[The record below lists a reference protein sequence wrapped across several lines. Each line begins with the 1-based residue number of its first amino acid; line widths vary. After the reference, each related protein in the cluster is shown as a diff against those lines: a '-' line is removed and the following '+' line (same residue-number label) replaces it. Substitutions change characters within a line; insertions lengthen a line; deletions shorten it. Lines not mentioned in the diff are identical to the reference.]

1 MSETTYNPWKSSL
14 RTGLLAGA
22 VVLLLALVGVVA
34 TFGERFIISG
44 LFTMGQV
51 LLVAPIL
58 VFGYSI
64 ANQADNQTP
73 GIVLLSGLL
82 TGLIAGLMLSFVVYI
97 GQLINI
103 RAVFIN
109 ASPELYGIMTF
120 QQGYPLG
127 YFIPTFYG
135 LLMGAAGAGLA
146 LLPGRLRNTVTQA
159 IIWVTLIG
167 LLRDLIV
174 TVMTGWGEVARLFR
188 WMFASS
194 GLTPQA
200 ALFLFLLVGL
210 LSYWR
215 AGAKD
220 PARIVRQAPSRSWTR
235 WATIGVLTAI
245 LLILPRV
252 LGIFFSEILDNVG
265 LYILMGLG
273 LNLVVGFAGLLDLG
287 YVAFYAIGAY
297 TLGVLTT
304 PELAGY
310 QLSFWQALPFA
321 LLTST
326 LAGLLLGMP
335 VLKMRGDY
343 LAIVTLGFGEIIRIV
358 VLSDWLRPYLGGTQG
373 IQRIAKAQIG
383 PITFDSQAK
392 IYYIIL
398 AGCLIAAFITWRL
411 KDSRL
416 GRAWMAIRE
425 DEDVAEAMGI
435 NLVATKLLAFA
446 SGAFFAGMGGVLFA
460 SKVGSAYPHSFNL
473 LVSINVLSLI
483 IIGGMGSIPG
493 VVVGSLA
500 LVGLPDLLREFAEY
514 RIWVYGAI
522 LVAMMLV
529 RPEGLWPEE
538 RRKLEL
544 HEHEEEAGAVAEDET
559 ATALSSTD

>member
-1 MSETTYNPWKSSL
+1 MADNTFNIWKSSI
-14 RTGLLAGA
+14 RTGLIAGA
-22 VVLLLALVGVVA
+22 IVLLIALVGVVA
-34 TFGERFIISG
+34 TFSERFIISG
-44 LFTMGQV
+44 VITMGQ
-51 LLVAPIL
+51 LLLLIPIL

-64 ANQADNQTP
+64 ANQAKEHGSGTALLA
-73 GIVLLSGLL
+73 GLLSGFV
-82 TGLIAGLMLSFVVYI
+82 AGALLSFVVFI
-97 GQLINI
+97 GQVINL
-103 RAVFIN
+103 REMLIN
-109 ASPELYGIMTF
+109 ASTELYQIMTF
-120 QQGYPLG
+120 EQAFPLG
-127 YFIPTFYG
+127 YFIPSIYG
-135 LLMGAAGAGLA
+135 LLMGVVGAGLV
-146 LLPGRLRNTVTQA
+146 LLPGRLRGALIQA
-159 IIWVTLIG
+159 IIWVITLG

-174 TVMTGWGEVARLFR
+174 TVMSGWGDVASLFR
-188 WMFASS
+188 WMFANS
-194 GLTPQA
+194 GLTPMA
-200 ALFLFLLVGL
+200 AIIVFILVGVL
-210 LSYWR
+210 GFWR
-215 AGAKD
+215 AGAKTTSRV
-220 PARIVRQAPSRSWTR
+220 PGGARQSWTR
-235 WATIGVLTAI
+235 WVTIGVVSVI
-245 LLILPRV
+245 VLILPQV
-252 LGIFFSEILDNVG
+252 LGVFFSEILDNVG

-326 LAGLLLGMP
+326 LAGVILGMP

-358 VLSDWLRPYLGGTQG
+358 VLSDWLRPWLGGTQG
-373 IQRIAKAQIG
+373 IQQIAKAQIG
-383 PITFDSQAK
+383 PISFDSQAK
-392 IYYIIL
+392 LYYIIL
-398 AGCLIAAFITWRL
+398 AGCIIAAFITWRL

-416 GRAWMAIRE
+416 GRAWMAVRE

-460 SKVGSAYPHSFNL
+460 SKVGSAYPSSFNL

-493 VVVGSLA
+493 VIVGSLA

-544 HEHEEEAGAVAEDET
+544 HEHEEEVGVLDES
-559 ATALSSTD
+559 ATLELGPTD

>member
-1 MSETTYNPWKSSL
+1 MADQTSTPWKSSI
-14 RTGLLAGA
+14 RAGLIAA
-22 VVLLLALVGVVA
+22 VVVLLIALVGMVA
-34 TFGERFIISG
+34 AFGERFIVSG
-44 LFTMGQV
+44 VFTMGQV
-51 LLVAPIL
+51 LLLAPIL

-64 ANQADNQTP
+64 ANQFKNLSLR
-73 GIVLLSGLL
+73 IVLLSGLL
-82 TGLIAGLMLSFVVYI
+82 TGFTVGAVLSFVVAI
-97 GQLINI
+97 GQVINL

-109 ASPELYGIMTF
+109 ASPELYEIMTF
-120 QQGYPLG
+120 GQAFPLG
-127 YFIPTFYG
+127 YFVPTIYG
-135 LLMGAAGAGLA
+135 LVMGFIGAGLA
-146 LLPGRLRNTVTQA
+146 LLPLRLRSSVLQA
-159 IIWVTLIG
+159 IIWVSMIG
-167 LLRDLIV
+167 LLRELIV
-174 TVMTGWGEVARLFR
+174 TVMAGWGDVALLFR
-188 WMFASS
+188 WMFAAS
-194 GLTPQA
+194 GLTPLA
-200 ALFLFLLVGL
+200 AVLLFILIGV

-215 AGAKD
+215 AGAK
-220 PARIVRQAPSRSWTR
+220 ATAKAAKQAPPRTWTR
-235 WATIGVLTAI
+235 WVTIGVISVI
-245 LLILPRV
+245 LLILPLV

-287 YVAFYAIGAY
+287 YVAFFAIGAY

-310 QLSFWQALPFA
+310 QFSFWQALPFA

-326 LAGLLLGMP
+326 LAGVLLGMP

-373 IQRIAKAQIG
+373 IQRIAKPQIG
-383 PITFDSQAK
+383 PIIFDTQAK

-398 AGCLIAAFITWRL
+398 AGCIIAAFITWRL

-493 VVVGSLA
+493 VIVGA
-500 LVGLPDLLREFAEY
+500 LVLKGLPDLLREFAEY
-514 RIWVYGAI
+514 RYWLYGAI
-522 LVAMMLV
+522 LVAMMLT

-544 HEHEEEAGAVAEDET
+544 HEHEEEIGAASAEAT
-559 ATALSSTD
+559 TALSSTD